1 MIETPTIV
9 DLPAQA
15 YAALAIFVA
24 RDQIKTVMG
33 PGIQELMAT
42 LKVQGLTPTGSW
54 FTHHVRR
61 PTDTFDFEIGIPV
74 AAPVTASGR
83 VRPRTSPS
91 MRIAR
96 TIYIGP
102 YEGLA
107 GAWGEFTDWIVA
119 NGFVRS
125 PDLWEYYLTGPESS
139 SDSDRAS
146 A

>member
-42 LKVQGLTPTGSW
+42 LKVQGITPTGSW

-83 VRPRTSPS
+83 VRPRTSLS

-107 GAWGEFTDWIVA
+107 VPGA
-119 NGFVRS
+119 NSR
-125 PDLWEYYLTGPESS
+125 TGS
-139 SDSDRAS
+139 
-146 A
+146 